1 MLDKKQTIY
10 FGGEIF
16 NILQLIENILKQD
29 GSISKVMTEYQSITK
44 KNIR

>member
-29 GSISKVMTEYQSITK
+29 GSISKIMTEYLSITK
-44 KNIR
+44 KNIL